1 MELSTSTDREEP
13 TVPGRPIE
21 LYVPMTLAP
30 NAARESMLRV
40 MHALGEATASSD
52 QLTLAVYLTDLHAAV
67 RGEIRIPVTIDVVDR
82 PVRWEYAVKIRAA
95 SDARFFPRFEGTLS
109 ITPVGTQSELWLQGT
124 YEPPFGPLGALL
136 DRTVLSHAAKRSLN
150 SFLRRIADDIAGDE
164 RATEKQHERDIR
176 GLHQ

>member
-1 MELSTSTDREEP
+1 
-13 TVPGRPIE
+13 
-21 LYVPMTLAP
+21 MTLAP